1 MPLGIFVAAREST
14 PRNGSAVSQVLR
26 CGFVGQVLSRRKT
39 GVLIPAIEPCEF
51 CAQVVCGDALYRGRK
66 TSAMFSRFCG
76 AKQRLS
82 KPLRGN
88 STDFAAGEC
97 PRFPS
102 PTQQAPPRHKTDKLP
117 LTLQQ
122 KCSTMQWHRGVAQ
135 LVARLLW
142 EQDAAGSSPVTST
155 KNGAGVR
162 LLRFYVVCGELG
174 TESIGSN

>member
-1 MPLGIFVAAREST
+1 MREGNLKRSAALGESCIKWFSDRGSIPLASTKKPRGTHWVPLGFFVAA
-14 PRNGSAVSQVLR
+14 AV
-26 CGFVGQVLSRRKT
+26 
-39 GVLIPAIEPCEF
+39 IEPCEF
-51 CAQVVCGDALYRGRK
+51 CVLATCGETICCGRK
-66 TSAMFSRFCG
+66 TSATFSRFCG

-142 EQDAAGSSPVTST
+142 DCEIGNSSKIPATS
-155 KNGAGVR
+155 KKP
-162 LLRFYVVCGELG
+162 LILRFFRFH
-174 TESIGSN
+174 II